1 MSFYI
6 IRHLPT
12 PWNLEKKLQ
21 GSKDISVT
29 PPDINTLNKIKQNLK
44 EFESIDF
51 DHVLVSQLKR
61 TRETAKHYGYLT
73 VDEEPLINELNFG
86 KFEGKSKELMLSQ
99 VGDNWYNDV
108 TKVTLGETLLDFEH
122 RINMFYQKYKNKTVL
137 IFAHGAVTRALIA
150 LSEDNTI
157 KTMNKRDVHNNSLTI
172 ID

>member
-1 MSFYI
+1 LSFYI

-21 GSKDISVT
+21 GTKDISIT
-29 PPDINTLNKIKQNLK
+29 PPDTNTLNKIKQNLK
-44 EFESIDF
+44 VFESIDF

-61 TRETAKHYGYLT
+61 TRETAKQYGYST

-86 KFEGKSKELMLSQ
+86 EFEGKSKAQMLSK
-99 VGDNWYNDV
+99 VGDDWYEDA
-108 TKVTLGETLLDFEH
+108 TKLILGETLLNFEH
-122 RINMFYQKYKNKTVL
+122 RMFLFNEKYKNKTVL

-157 KTMNKRDVHNNSLTI
+157 KTMNKREVQNNSLTI
-172 ID
+172 IH